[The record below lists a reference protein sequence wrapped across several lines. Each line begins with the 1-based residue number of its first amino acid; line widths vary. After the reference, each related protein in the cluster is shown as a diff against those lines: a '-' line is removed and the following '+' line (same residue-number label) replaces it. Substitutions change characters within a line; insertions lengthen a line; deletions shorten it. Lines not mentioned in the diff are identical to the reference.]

1 MLGLGIFLY
10 VVGIVMGL
18 TAIAKTV
25 NYRISPLAFGGFTY
39 GGLALALV
47 GVILIG

>member
-10 VVGIVMGL
+10 VLGIVIGL

-25 NYRISPLAFGGFTY
+25 ISPMALGRSTY